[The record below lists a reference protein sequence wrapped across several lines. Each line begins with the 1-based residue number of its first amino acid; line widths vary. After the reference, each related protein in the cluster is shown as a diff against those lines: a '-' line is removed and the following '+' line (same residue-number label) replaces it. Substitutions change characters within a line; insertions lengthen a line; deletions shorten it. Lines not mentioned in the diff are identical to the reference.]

1 MKKTFLVIA
10 CMLLTACVE
19 NLIHISVFSSGEYS
33 IKYNSIGDKTDLN
46 NSDFLHPQSSNLIQW
61 SSTMSALNEE
71 NGSIRPDSLNWE
83 KETISKELISGRI
96 SFTNNG
102 SLIYEIDIEKNEY
115 FFWDQYSFRSTI
127 NSLDIDEKYPSIV
140 QFLNIEAD
148 SLSWIV
154 PAKEYII
161 KNSFKEYEKTVDLN
175 TIFSEKIN
183 NQIDT
188 YFDYAK
194 ERKLLEKFNKDSSLI
209 LKDALEPIAN
219 TLPNK
224 FFKEITV
231 FIDTYEED
239 FTKNTALMNDYFQFN
254 IELPGLIQKNNARS
268 LSDGILTWSLDF
280 DDIATDEF
288 KMYANSIRM
297 NKFRIQL
304 LVVLLISGF
313 LGILWN
319 QKPKKK

>member
-1 MKKTFLVIA
+1 MKKIFLVIA

-19 NLIHISVFSSGEYS
+19 NLIHISVFPGGEYS

-319 QKPKKK
+319 QKSKKK

>member
-19 NLIHISVFSSGEYS
+19 NLIHISVFSDGEYS

-61 SSTMSALNEE
+61 SSTISALNEE

-268 LSDGILTWSLDF
+268 FSDGILTWSLDF
-280 DDIATDEF
+280 DDIATDKF

-319 QKPKKK
+319 QKSKKK